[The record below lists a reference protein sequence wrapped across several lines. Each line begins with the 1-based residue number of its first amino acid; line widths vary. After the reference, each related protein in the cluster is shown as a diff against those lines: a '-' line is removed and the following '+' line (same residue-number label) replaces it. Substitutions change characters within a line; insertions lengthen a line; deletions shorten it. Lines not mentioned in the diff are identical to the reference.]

1 MFELDDVRGLSSL
14 NNFAILYL
22 LQEVE
27 RNLQDAMQ
35 VCRNV
40 LMDPQLVPGGGAT
53 EMAVSHALT
62 ERSKGMTGVE
72 QWPYRAVAQA
82 LEVIPRTLIQNCGAS
97 TIRVLTSLR
106 VRHVAG
112 APGELLYPAP
122 WISHHTE
129 QCPCHAISN
138 MFFYKLESIL
148 MTYYSFLSLWSIL
161 RFQRGICHL
170 TPLVVTCLSASR
182 PSIRRKAA
190 RHGG

>member
-1 MFELDDVRGLSSL
+1 MYRYGTLGLGLVVDLGSAGGMFELDDVRGLSSL

-106 VRHVAG
+106 VRHAVG
-112 APGELLYPAP
+112 TPGGSQPFPALP
-122 WISHHTE
+122 SSSDQSPFATV
-129 QCPCHAISN
+129 P
-138 MFFYKLESIL
+138 
-148 MTYYSFLSLWSIL
+148 LSCY
-161 RFQRGICHL
+161 Q
-170 TPLVVTCLSASR
+170 
-182 PSIRRKAA
+182 
-190 RHGG
+190 

>member
-1 MFELDDVRGLSSL
+1 MACYGSL
-14 NNFAILYL
+14 QPRNVLLLCL

-40 LMDPQLVPGGGAT
+40 LIDPQLVPGGGAT

-62 ERSKGMTGVE
+62 EKSKGMTGVE

-106 VRHVAG
+106 VRRVAWGHVKRFS
-112 APGELLYPAP
+112 PFLLSP
-122 WISHHTE
+122 
-129 QCPCHAISN
+129 
-138 MFFYKLESIL
+138 
-148 MTYYSFLSLWSIL
+148 
-161 RFQRGICHL
+161 
-170 TPLVVTCLSASR
+170 TPRIDR
-182 PSIRRKAA
+182 PSIAVPLRGAA
-190 RHGG
+190 F